1 MRPENKGA
9 VIGAVWGILSLISLY
24 WWAQYLGDSRLVGS
38 TYVPNEGFNVL
49 LIRFAVL
56 PAYIASE
63 FALVPSAGVLIA
75 FPLAAILS
83 GALSGYLITRIY
95 IKIKA
100 KLQPF

>member
-1 MRPENKGA
+1 MRPEKRGA
-9 VIGAVWGILSLISLY
+9 IIGTIWGILSLISLY
-24 WWAQYLGDSRLVGS
+24 WWSQYLGDSRLEGS

-83 GALSGYLITRIY
+83 GALLGYLITKIY
-95 IKIKA
+95 LKIK
-100 KLQPF
+100 P